1 MAALGINLGLLII
14 QIIAFTV
21 VMLTLNAW
29 VYQPMLNMMESR
41 KQKIAQGLEDA
52 RVAAEARANAEKEAA
67 KVIADAQT
75 EASKIVREATER
87 AALAG
92 QDVKAAAET
101 EAAKAR
107 EAAIAEAEVERNRI
121 LGDLRSQVAGLAIA
135 AANKLVGESLD
146 EKRQRALL
154 DEFFSGVK
162 SGNLIVLDGENFQG
176 ESAQVTSALPLS
188 KDEEEVVKR
197 DVLAKAGAKEIT
209 FRVDPS
215 ILGGL
220 VIRVGDK
227 VLDNSV
233 AGKLEG
239 LRQNIKN
246 HFNIS
251 LQKSRCSFVW

>member
-1 MAALGINLGLLII
+1 MEALGINLGLLIV
-14 QIIAFTV
+14 QIIAFIIV
-21 VMLTLNAW
+21 FLTLSAW
-29 VYQPMLNMMESR
+29 VYGPMLNMMESR

-52 RVAAEARANAEKEAA
+52 RVAAEARADAEKEAT
-67 KVIADAQT
+67 KIIAEAQT

-92 QDVKAAAET
+92 QEVKTAAEA

-107 EAAIAEAEVERNRI
+107 EAAVAEAEVERNRI
-121 LGDLRSQVAGLAIA
+121 LGDLRSQVASLAIA
-135 AANKLVGESLD
+135 AANKLVGEALD
-146 EKRQRALL
+146 EKKQRSLL

-162 SGNLIVLDGENFQG
+162 SVKLIVLDGENFQG

-188 KDEEEVVKR
+188 KEEEESVKR
-197 DVLAKAGAKEIT
+197 DVLAKAGAKEIS

-227 VLDNSV
+227 VLDSSV

-239 LRQNIKN
+239 LLQN
-246 HFNIS
+246 
-251 LQKSRCSFVW
+251 LR